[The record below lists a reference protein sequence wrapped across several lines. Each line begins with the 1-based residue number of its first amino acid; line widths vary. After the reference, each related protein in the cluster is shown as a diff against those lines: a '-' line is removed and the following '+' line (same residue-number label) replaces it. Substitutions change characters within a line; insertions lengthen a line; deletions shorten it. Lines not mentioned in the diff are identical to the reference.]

1 MRRRAVAEE
10 VDQRGGGGHPCVERA
25 PGAGHHGTGWRGQRN
40 PSGLAQLVVRRWAA
54 PIDVSGGVV
63 ES

>member
-1 MRRRAVAEE
+1 VAAVILVGSELL
-10 VDQRGGGGHPCVERA
+10 DQGTMA
-25 PGAGHHGTGWRGQRN
+25 PAWRGQRN

-54 PIDVSGGVV
+54 PIDASGGVV